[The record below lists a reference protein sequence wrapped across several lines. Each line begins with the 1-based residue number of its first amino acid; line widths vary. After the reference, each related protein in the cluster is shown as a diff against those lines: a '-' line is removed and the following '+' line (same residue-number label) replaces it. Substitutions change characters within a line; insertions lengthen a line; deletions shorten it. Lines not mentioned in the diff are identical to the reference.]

1 MLFPNQPALTLISNE
16 CECLLLRKSSFVR
29 IASDQYKQN
38 IRRTE
43 IPFPP
48 DLMFYKSYHTNEVWK
63 RYSQEIYQNA
73 SARMKLQHPQL
84 IKHPSNV
91 NEKKKTSS
99 DSYRHELVRTGN

>member
-1 MLFPNQPALTLISNE
+1 LISNE

-48 DLMFYKSYHTNEVWK
+48 DLVFYKSYHTNEVWK
-63 RYSQEIYQNA
+63 RYSKDVYKNA
-73 SARMKLQHPQL
+73 YEKSKQQHPQN
-84 IKHPSNV
+84 IQSSSNS
-91 NEKKKTSS
+91 NQKKKQ
-99 DSYRHELVRTGN
+99 LILIGAN

>member
-48 DLMFYKSYHTNEVWK
+48 DSVFYKSYHTNEVWK
-63 RYSQEIYQNA
+63 RYSKETYQNA
-73 SARMKLQHPQL
+73 WGRMKQQHQQI
-84 IKHPSNV
+84 IKRPSNLHQ
-91 NEKKKTSS
+91 KKKQP
-99 DSYRHELVRTGN
+99 LILIGAI

>member
-1 MLFPNQPALTLISNE
+1 MLFSGQPALTLISNE

-48 DLMFYKSYHTNEVWK
+48 DSVFYKSYHTNEVWK
-63 RYSQEIYQNA
+63 RYSKAVYQNA
-73 SARMKLQHPQL
+73 CNRMKLQHPQ
-84 IKHPSNV
+84 IVKRSSNFHQ
-91 NEKKKTSS
+91 KKKQ
-99 DSYRHELVRTGN
+99 LPILIGAN